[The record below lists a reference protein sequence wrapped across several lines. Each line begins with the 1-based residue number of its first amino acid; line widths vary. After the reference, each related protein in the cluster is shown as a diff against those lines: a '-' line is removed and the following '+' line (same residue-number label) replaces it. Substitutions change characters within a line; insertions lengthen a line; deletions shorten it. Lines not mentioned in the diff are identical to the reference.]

1 MLPRLRLLSAHLVP
15 TMASASHVAVFAPG
29 QAQKLVMGSLPTPTA
44 LQPHEMLVDVKAMSV
59 NPVDY
64 KVGVQPLV
72 SFQSA
77 YGPF

>member
-1 MLPRLRLLSAHLVP
+1 MLPRLRLLPTHLAS
-15 TMASASHVAVFAPG
+15 TMAPAFHVAVFAPG

-44 LQPHEMLVDVKAMSV
+44 LQPHEMLVDVKAVSV

-64 KVGVQPLV
+64 KVGAQPLV

>member
-1 MLPRLRLLSAHLVP
+1 MLPRLRLLPTHLAP

-29 QAQKLVMGSLPTPTA
+29 QAQKLVMGSLLTPTA
-44 LQPHEMLVDVKAMSV
+44 LQPHEMLVDVKAVSV

-64 KVGVQPLV
+64 KVGAQSLV